1 MNRMKPFAIITVIY
15 VVFSFRLR
23 KGVTVAV
30 VPFLFLP
37 LFRAPCH
44 LLAMFQ
50 SDRVDLY

>member
-1 MNRMKPFAIITVIY
+1 MKPFSSIIVLY

-37 LFRAPCH
+37 PFLGS
-44 LLAMFQ
+44 LSSL
-50 SDRVDLY
+50 SNVLIL